1 MGRRGSPRQADAI
14 TDLQTLQGDGSDA
27 TETSNC
33 QGMLFG
39 TFRNQVTETVM
50 LMRGSIIGLLL
61 VGGIAMASAQERVVT
76 LPGASATSKAEWL
89 PALSVQE
96 QTTGNADRMHPVLY
110 VHGFTFPSAL
120 SVFWKLDGRSWADAL
135 NDAGYSV
142 WGFDFAGFGGSERY
156 PEMKDDMARVGPP
169 LGGAAEGVEE
179 IARVVTYILARTK
192 ATRVS
197 IVAHSRGTIPAGLF
211 ATQHPELVDRLVF
224 FGPAT
229 QRQLEVLPDGLPSS
243 TSALQQ
249 WRLVTAKNQQDR
261 FVAEVPKGHDP
272 VLLDRHFRPW
282 ARAYMATDPTSHMRD
297 PNSVKVP
304 NGPLAD
310 LIDAWRGKLA
320 YDPAGIKSPL
330 LIVRGEWDS
339 LSNDS
344 DAGWLLAAATSSPER
359 RYLKIPEAT
368 HLMLLEEHRD
378 DLHRATNEFL
388 LGK

>member
-1 MGRRGSPRQADAI
+1 
-14 TDLQTLQGDGSDA
+14 
-27 TETSNC
+27 
-33 QGMLFG
+33 MLCG
-39 TFRNQVTETVM
+39 ALRNQVMETVM
-50 LMRGSIIGLLL
+50 LIRGSIVGLLIA
-61 VGGIAMASAQERVVT
+61 GGIATASAQERVVT
-76 LPGASATSKAEWL
+76 LPGAAATANTGL
-89 PALSVQE
+89 VPALSVQE

-120 SVFWKLDGRSWADAL
+120 SVFWKFDGRSWADAL
-135 NDAGYSV
+135 NDAGYSA

-156 PEMKDDMARVGPP
+156 PEMKDEMARPGPP
-169 LGGAAEGVEE
+169 LGGANEGAEE
-179 IARVVTYILARTK
+179 IARVVTYILAQTK
-192 ATRVS
+192 ATRLS
-197 IVAHSRGTIPAGLF
+197 IVAHSRGTIPAGIF
-211 ATQHPELVDRLVF
+211 ATRHPELVDRLVF

-243 TSALQQ
+243 TSGLPQ
-249 WRLVTAKNQQDR
+249 WRLVTAKNQHDR
-261 FVAEVPKGHDP
+261 FVAEVPKGRDP
-272 VLLDRHFRPW
+272 VLLDRHFQPW
-282 ARAYMATDPTSHMRD
+282 ARAYMATDPTSHTRD

-320 YDPAGIKSPL
+320 YDPAGIRSPL

-359 RYLKIPEAT
+359 RYVKIPEAT
-368 HLMLLEEHRD
+368 HLMLLEEHRG